1 MEQIR
6 RAGALCRTVALAT
19 TILLLNAVIWPSWAL
34 AIETERHKEQQE
46 QARWEARHQTFEQVL
61 RGIRDQARE
70 QQQTINERLGEDS
83 GIMARAARALGLGDE
98 ALATERL
105 VW

>member
-70 QQQTINERLGEDS
+70 QKKLADHREGTQ
-83 GIMARAARALGLGDE
+83 RALLEPCNVAPPSG
-98 ALATERL
+98 R
-105 VW
+105 

>member
-19 TILLLNAVIWPSWAL
+19 TLLLLNAVIWPSWAL
-34 AIETERHKEQQE
+34 AIEAERHKEQQE

-61 RGIRDQARE
+61 RGIRDQARQ

-83 GIMARAARALGLGDE
+83 GIMARAARALS
-98 ALATERL
+98 R
-105 VW
+105 W